1 MANVGYVN
9 KAVRAMYG
17 IPLSQLTPK
26 QRAILKKDGERRAK
40 LIAERQKEVMRDN
53 RKAFEDEA
61 QFERVLTKLYQQSQ
75 DKILADVTKVIAEVE
90 GNGGVWSYAN
100 QSALT
105 RSKGLFDQINAELGR
120 LGVKEVKA
128 FNSFLT
134 NEYTEQF
141 TRALFTLG
149 QTMPLKGE
157 GAFAML
163 NPRLVQDALNYP
175 WSGAMFSD
183 RLWIDKERLGRNLR
197 TGLTQSMVLGEGIPQ
212 ITKRISNGIET
223 SKYNAE
229 RIARTETKRVC
240 YTSQEAAWESQGIEE
255 LRYMTAG
262 NGTGANICDVC
273 RECHNK
279 VYKLGEE
286 PTLPRHPNCRCWYVP
301 LTPDTFKPGELN
313 ELTNSVRGAENY
325 EKWMEANQDKLNPD
339 GTLKEGWVRDWKNGG
354 KLVYDPNRLKDDRVF
369 RYNSVDEYQKR
380 ISEMETEIKDLQD
393 QKLATTGVLKGYY
406 SPEEKGYTD
415 LSTTAQLDKG
425 ITLRMKELEK
435 QKIEL
440 EYEMKDLKANPPKPP
455 TPPVT
460 PKSDK
465 VVQLEAEKK
474 AIQLE
479 IDGKNDALKNVSAKY
494 QPQIDK
500 ITTEQAKVEAEL
512 PEKSDEVDR
521 LTAERDQNRQDRRAL
536 RTDHR
541 DGLISDDD
549 YDTRSE
555 ELINASTRITSE
567 LNKAEEAYY
576 DLWNRVEK
584 CRKDLRDIHS
594 QIRMEEA
601 GIRREI
607 ESLQRKL
614 IRIDDEILQRMKY
627 PGKSDAFIEAI
638 KVLEANSV
646 EAKLVKALP
655 EALDEAKII
664 ERLAGGDLTEG
675 SCSSLAFAYIGN
687 KNGLDVIDYRGGV
700 SRSCFSRNSLIH
712 TIGKLDGVSTQV
724 IEVSK
729 EVADTAKI
737 LPKVLEEG
745 KEYYLAVGKHAAIV
759 RKTSKGLEY
768 LEMQSGISGYGN
780 GWHSFDKYG
789 SVSETLYRRFGCRK
803 TVRKIAGTKFNSD
816 LILMDVDSFKGNSEF
831 RELMSYINTEVG
843 KQKKG
848 VAGSVK

>member
-163 NPRLVQDALNYP
+163 NPRLVQDTLNYP

-325 EKWMEANQDKLNPD
+325 EKWMEANRDKLNPD

-369 RYNSVDEYQKR
+369 RYHSVEEYQKR
-380 ISEMETEIKDLQD
+380 ISEMEGEIKDLQD
-393 QKLATTGVLKGYY
+393 QKLATTGVLKGIYT
-406 SPEEKGYTD
+406 PEEKGYTD
-415 LSTTAQLDKG
+415 ISSVAKIDKE
-425 ITLRMKELEK
+425 ITLKMKELETDQIK
-435 QKIEL
+435 L
-440 EYEMKDLKANPPKPP
+440 TYEMRDFKTNPPKPP
-455 TPPVT
+455 VT
-460 PKSDK
+460 PKTSSSVPGVSGIPKGMEKALTAPTGSINDTFTAELGRDIRK
-465 VVQLEAEKK
+465 SFDSSLRSAPRWGDWEEKRLEELYEQRKRLTDKK
-474 AIQLE
+474 AIKQ
-479 IDGKNDALKNVSAKY
+479 IDAIIKNQEEAKDLILNPKGRVVEWDTPGSFKLKIPPAEHIDPRINQSEYYLRYSLVETSYHKYNYLVYEERLGGKYYIALSGVSSAKERNAILAIADDVFTKN
-494 QPQIDK
+494 PRAIGAKLRVDTMACK
-500 ITTEQAKVEAEL
+500 KASSGSGITLGFYE
-512 PEKSDEVDR
+512 PGRHR
-521 LTAERDQNRQDRRAL
+521 LTVRNFKSYAEIY
-536 RTDHR
+536 
-541 DGLISDDD
+541 GIS
-549 YDTRSE
+549 
-555 ELINASTRITSE
+555 
-567 LNKAEEAYY
+567 
-576 DLWNRVEK
+576 
-584 CRKDLRDIHS
+584 
-594 QIRMEEA
+594 MEEA
-601 GIRREI
+601 QEKFAGTVAHEFAHIVHSKSPTLSQVTATEAQWQSWKDLIEPYYDQYRKGKIVDFRKEWERMNYPVNAEDFYRDRGKNHFYQEMWAESTAIVQEHVSEGTKTRE
-607 ESLQRKL
+607 
-614 IRIDDEILQRMKY
+614 
-627 PGKSDAFIEAI
+627 
-638 KVLEANSV
+638 V
-646 EAKLVKALP
+646 AKLK
-655 EALDEAKII
+655 KY
-664 ERLAGGDLTEG
+664 
-675 SCSSLAFAYIGN
+675 F
-687 KNGLDVIDYRGGV
+687 
-700 SRSCFSRNSLIH
+700 
-712 TIGKLDGVSTQV
+712 
-724 IEVSK
+724 
-729 EVADTAKI
+729 
-737 LPKVLEEG
+737 PKVFEFITAF
-745 KEYYLAVGKHAAIV
+745 Y
-759 RKTSKGLEY
+759 
-768 LEMQSGISGYGN
+768 
-780 GWHSFDKYG
+780 
-789 SVSETLYRRFGCRK
+789 
-803 TVRKIAGTKFNSD
+803 AG
-816 LILMDVDSFKGNSEF
+816 
-831 RELMSYINTEVG
+831 EV
-843 KQKKG
+843 
-848 VAGSVK
+848 